1 MLLCSNYVTIF
12 KLCYNVQTMLHCS
25 NYVTMFK
32 LCYNFQTMLHYSN
45 YITML
50 NLYAVHYVL
59 EYLYAGEALEN
70 S

>member
-1 MLLCSNYVTIF
+1 MFKLYYNVQTILQYSNYVTLF
-12 KLCYNVQTMLHCS
+12 KLCYTIQTI
-25 NYVTMFK
+25 
-32 LCYNFQTMLHYSN
+32 LHYSN

>member
-1 MLLCSNYVTIF
+1 MF
-12 KLCYNVQTMLHCS
+12 KLYYTIQTML
-25 NYVTMFK
+25 
-32 LCYNFQTMLHYSN
+32 QYSN

-59 EYLYAGEALEN
+59 EYLYAGEPLDN

>member
-1 MLLCSNYVTIF
+1 MF
-12 KLCYNVQTMLHCS
+12 KLYYNVQTIL
-25 NYVTMFK
+25 
-32 LCYNFQTMLHYSN
+32 QYSN

-50 NLYAVHYVL
+50 NLYDVHYVL